1 MGNPLTDCQKELKK
15 LKAQMERRDDAKTIA
30 FLQLEQENELLR
42 RVVAGID
49 TRLDMQLDFFHSA
62 INNAGT
68 LSELKSWWEN
78 FLKDAATVDHEADDG
93 EEQCKAIREKHN
105 IHWKEEEQRAL
116 RVEKNIKWLGGK

>member
-1 MGNPLTDCQKELKK
+1 MGNPLTDCQKRLAK
-15 LKAQMERRDDAKTIA
+15 LEKQQDRKTIQ
-30 FLQLEQENELLR
+30 FLKLEQENELLR

-62 INNAGT
+62 ITNAGT

-78 FLKDAATVDHEADDG
+78 FLKDAATMDYEADDAD
-93 EEQCKAIREKHN
+93 EQAKAIREKHN